1 MKSFFKKLFVSDHDQ
16 RIKNL
21 EIHVVRLLSQ
31 LRALEEFVGK
41 QTEILAQLANVQS
54 SVVSTLQAQEF
65 EKEKNDKKAVSLHS
79 LLIDSEVDFIN

>member
-41 QTEILAQLANVQS
+41 QTEVLAQLANVQS

-79 LLIDSEVDFIN
+79 FLVDSEDDFIN

>member
-21 EIHVVRLLSQ
+21 EIHVVRLRSQ

-79 LLIDSEVDFIN
+79 LLIDSEDDFIN

>member
-79 LLIDSEVDFIN
+79 LLIDSEDDFIN